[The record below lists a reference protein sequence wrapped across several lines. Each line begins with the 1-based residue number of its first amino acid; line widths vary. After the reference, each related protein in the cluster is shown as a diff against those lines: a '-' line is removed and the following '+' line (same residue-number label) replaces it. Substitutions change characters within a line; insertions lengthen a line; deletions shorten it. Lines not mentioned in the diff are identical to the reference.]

1 MFNEKMKQMKTIF
14 FGKGLSVLL
23 FAWLL
28 VGCESVPSID
38 SYDRDAA
45 ITDIYVEISSLSLE
59 MGASQ
64 TVAFW
69 PLPANADIM
78 KLTWESADPSVAT
91 VDRWGRVTA
100 VKAGTTT
107 LTVSS
112 GTVSKM
118 VNMTV
123 SNPPI
128 VPLTASWSFDD
139 PSDLSR
145 ADVIDGKQGAP
156 IELIGDI
163 VSIDGPSAT
172 DKAIRIAA
180 LGYNFLKVF
189 HGIPFPQGKDYV
201 EDWSILIVFRLPDL
215 NGWHTILQTDITPA
229 GDADFFIRDNG
240 LIGVGT
246 LGYVGPQP
254 IEAGK
259 WYRLILSRKGSSQ
272 TFYSYV
278 NGKTYH
284 DNVQTDHSR
293 FNLLEAFLISQDE
306 DGEDQAIEIAEV
318 AVWDQ
323 ALTESQAYAVE
334 LTLQS
339 R

>member
-1 MFNEKMKQMKTIF
+1 MKKAVCIF
-14 FGKGLSVLL
+14 L
-23 FAWLL
+23 FAC
-28 VGCESVPSID
+28 VMAGCNDYGPVD
-38 SYDRDAA
+38 SYDRNAA

-59 MGASQ
+59 VGASQ
-64 TVAFW
+64 TITFW

-78 KLTWESADPSVAT
+78 KLTWESSDPAVAT
-91 VDRWGRVTA
+91 INRWGRATA
-100 VKAGTTT
+100 LKAGTAVF
-107 LTVSS
+107 TVSS
-112 GTVSKM
+112 GTVSKT
-118 VNMTV
+118 VSMTV
-123 SNPPI
+123 TNPPT
-128 VPLTASWSFDD
+128 VPLTASWSFDN
-139 PSDLSR
+139 PSDPAR
-145 ADVIDGKQGAP
+145 ADVIDGKQGSP
-156 IELIGDI
+156 IGLIGNI
-163 VSIDGPSAT
+163 VPIDGPSAT
-172 DKAIRIAA
+172 DKAIRSAA
-180 LGYNFLKVF
+180 GGDNYLKVF
-189 HGIPFPQGKDYV
+189 HGIPFPAGKDYV

-284 DNVQTDHSR
+284 DNVQTDNSR
-293 FNLLEAFLISQDE
+293 FNLLEAFLVSQDE
-306 DGEDQAIEIAEV
+306 DGEDQAIEIAEI

-323 ALTESQAYAVE
+323 VLTESQAYAVE
-334 LTLQS
+334 LALQS

>member
-1 MFNEKMKQMKTIF
+1 MKAIF
-14 FGKGLSVLL
+14 FGKGLSILL

-28 VGCESVPSID
+28 LAGCESNPSID
-38 SYDRDAA
+38 SYDRNAA
-45 ITDIYVEISSLSLE
+45 ITDIYVDISSLSLE
-59 MGASQ
+59 VGASQ
-64 TVAFW
+64 NITFW

-78 KLTWESADPSVAT
+78 KLAWTSADPAVAT

-100 VKAGTTT
+100 VKAGTTA

-112 GTVSKM
+112 GTVSKT
-118 VNMTV
+118 VSMTV
-123 SNPPI
+123 TNPPT

-139 PSDLSR
+139 PSNLAK
-145 ADVIDGKQGAP
+145 ADVIDGKQGTP
-156 IELIGDI
+156 MGLIGNI
-163 VSIDGPSAT
+163 VPIDGPSAT

-180 LGYNFLKVF
+180 GGANYLKVF

-259 WYRLILSRKGSSQ
+259 WYHLILSRKGSSK

-284 DNVQTDHSR
+284 DNVQTDASR
-293 FNLLEAFLISQDE
+293 FNLLEAFLVSQDE
-306 DGEDQAIEIAEV
+306 DGEDQAIEIAEI

-323 ALTESQAYAVE
+323 LLTESQAYAVE

>member
-1 MFNEKMKQMKTIF
+1 MKVKCI
-14 FGKGLSVLL
+14 KKVLCLLL
-23 FAWLL
+23 FAW
-28 VGCESVPSID
+28 VMAGCNKYGTVD
-38 SYDRDAA
+38 SYDRNAA

-59 MGASQ
+59 VGASQ
-64 TVAFW
+64 TITYW
-69 PLPANADIM
+69 PLPANADMM
-78 KLTWESADPSVAT
+78 KLTWESSDPTVAT
-91 VDRWGRVTA
+91 IDRWGRVTA
-100 VKAGTTT
+100 LKAGTTVF
-107 LTVSS
+107 TVSS
-112 GTVSKM
+112 GTVSKT
-118 VNMTV
+118 VSMTV
-123 SNPPI
+123 TNPPI

-139 PSDLSR
+139 PSDLAK
-145 ADVIDGKQGAP
+145 ADLIDGKQGNP
-156 IELIGDI
+156 LGLIGTI
-163 VSIDGPSAT
+163 TSIDGPGAA

-180 LGYNFLKVF
+180 GGDSYLKVF
-189 HGIPFPQGKDYV
+189 HGIPFPQGREYV
-201 EDWSILIVFRLPDL
+201 EDWSVLIVFRLPDL
-215 NGWHTILQTDITPA
+215 NGWHTLLQTDITPA

-259 WYRLILSRKGSSQ
+259 WYRLILSRKGSAQ

-293 FNLLEAFLISQDE
+293 FNLSEAFLISQDE
-306 DGEDQAIEIAEV
+306 DGEDQAIEIAEI

-334 LTLQS
+334 LSMNS

>member
-1 MFNEKMKQMKTIF
+1 MKLKCIAKAVCLF
-14 FGKGLSVLL
+14 L
-23 FAWLL
+23 FAGMMA
-28 VGCESVPSID
+28 GCNSYAPVD
-38 SYDRDAA
+38 SYDRNAA
-45 ITDIYVEISSLSLE
+45 VTDIYVEISSLSLE
-59 MGASQ
+59 VGASQ
-64 TVAFW
+64 TITFW

-78 KLTWESADPSVAT
+78 QLSWTSADPSIAT
-91 VDRWGRVTA
+91 VDRWGRVSA
-100 VKAGTTT
+100 VKAGTTI

-112 GTVSKM
+112 GTVSKT
-118 VNMTV
+118 VSMTV
-123 SNPPI
+123 TNPPI

-139 PSDLSR
+139 PSDLTKAS
-145 ADVIDGKQGAP
+145 VIEGKQGNPLVLAGNITP
-156 IELIGDI
+156 
-163 VSIDGPSAT
+163 IDGPSAANR
-172 DKAIRIAA
+172 AIRIAA
-180 LGYNFLKVF
+180 GGDNYLKVF
-189 HGIPFPQGKDYV
+189 HGIPFPQGKGYV

-254 IEAGK
+254 IEAGR

-284 DNVQTDHSR
+284 DNVQTDNSR
-293 FNLLEAFLISQDE
+293 FNLLEAFLVSQDE
-306 DGEDQAIEIAEV
+306 DGEDQAIEIAEI

-334 LTLQS
+334 LSQTN
-339 R
+339 

>member
-1 MFNEKMKQMKTIF
+1 MKTKFIF
-14 FGKGLSVLL
+14 LL
-23 FAWLL
+23 ACVMAGCNDFAP
-28 VGCESVPSID
+28 VD

-45 ITDIYVEISSLSLE
+45 ITDIYVEIASLSLE
-59 MGASQ
+59 VGASQ
-64 TVAFW
+64 TITFW
-69 PLPANADIM
+69 PLPANTDIM
-78 KLTWESADPSVAT
+78 KLTWESSDPTVAT
-91 VDRWGRVTA
+91 IDRWGRATA
-100 VKAGTTT
+100 VKAGTASF
-107 LTVSS
+107 TVSCGS
-112 GTVSKM
+112 VSKS
-118 VNMTV
+118 VSMTV
-123 SNPPI
+123 TNPPT

-139 PSDLSR
+139 PADLSK
-145 ADVIDGKQGAP
+145 ADVIDGKQGSP
-156 IELIGDI
+156 VGLIGNI
-163 VSIDGPSAT
+163 VSVDGTSAT
-172 DKAIRIAA
+172 DRAIRIAA
-180 LGYNFLKVF
+180 GGDNYLKVF
-189 HGIPFPQGKDYV
+189 HGIPFPQGRDYV

-246 LGYVGPQP
+246 LGYVAPQP
-254 IEAGK
+254 VEAGK

-284 DNVQTDHSR
+284 DNVTTDHSR
-293 FNLLEAFLISQDE
+293 FNLLDAFLISQDE
-306 DGEDQAIEIAEV
+306 DGEDQAIEIAEI

-334 LTLQS
+334 LSLQS